1 MIGYFEVEVDI
12 ENSQL
17 SGAEA
22 LFSYLDIHFEP
33 VSRLTQKY

>member
-1 MIGYFEVEVDI
+1 MRMIGYLEVEVDI

-22 LFSYLDIHFEP
+22 LFSYLDIHLNQF
-33 VSRLTQKY
+33 QD